1 MTIDDRFD
9 DLAASLV
16 GFHRTWVVYLGLEL
30 GLFERIRAAGPSGIA
45 LATLASDAGCAD
57 VAAWTW
63 ALAAHASELVDFDG
77 TMVRI
82 DPLTVAVLLDEAR
95 PEYLGGLFVYSVVSA
110 MDHDE
115 LADVMRSGRHVAGR
129 PPRYYRAIERLTRQ
143 DIAVFFEQALAML
156 PDLVSDLRSGG
167 EIADMHCGGGRW
179 LVAMAQR
186 FPQTRLLGVEAE
198 PDSVAR
204 ALRNIDDAGLSDR
217 IRVEAREVEAVGRED
232 AFDLVYFQH
241 VLHEL
246 GDKPN
251 ALAVA
256 YRAVRQGGRLLV
268 LSWCLPSTIDEY
280 RTAHGEMSSGIALD
294 ELLQGT
300 PLQTREDTR
309 DAFLA
314 AGLPEPEVIELPSGA
329 TLFHLRRSGGA

>member
-9 DLAASLV
+9 ELAASLV
-16 GFHRTWVVYLGLEL
+16 GFYRTWVVYLGLEL

-45 LATLASDAGCAD
+45 LEMLASASGCAD
-57 VAAWTW
+57 VAARTWT
-63 ALAAHASELVDFDG
+63 LAAHASELVDFDG
-77 TMVRI
+77 STVRI
-82 DPLTVAVLLDEAR
+82 DPLAAAVLLDEAR

-110 MDHDE
+110 MDHDT
-115 LADVMRSGRHVAGR
+115 LAEIMRSGRQIRER

-179 LVAMAQR
+179 LVAMARR

-204 ALRNIDDAGLSDR
+204 ALRNVDDAGLSDR
-217 IRVEAREVEAVGRED
+217 IRVEAREVEDVGREGS
-232 AFDLVYFQH
+232 FDLVYLQH
-241 VLHEL
+241 ALHEL
-246 GDKPN
+246 RDKPD
-251 ALAVA
+251 ALAAA
-256 YRAVRQGGRLLV
+256 YRAVKPDGRLLV

-280 RTAHGEMSSGIALD
+280 RSAHGEMSSGIALD

-309 DAFLA
+309 AAFLV
-314 AGLPEPEVIELPSGA
+314 AGLPDPEVIELPSGA
-329 TLFHLRRSGGA
+329 TLFHLRRAGGV